1 MIGMFDVGDDAN
13 WARTDPTPLPAVKTI
28 RVRDDKLVANSALE
42 HGGCVTIPT
51 TRPFVSLPI
60 FVEKK
65 KNKQINKKRP
75 STKHIKQSLL
85 FNVKTP

>member
-1 MIGMFDVGDDAN
+1 MFGVGDDAN

-28 RVRDDKLVANSALE
+28 RVRDDKLVANSTLE

-51 TRPFVSLPI
+51 IRPFVSLPI
-60 FVEKK
+60 FVET

-75 STKHIKQSLL
+75 SKNT
-85 FNVKTP
+85 